1 MTIRSYLASL
11 VGLAVV
17 ANPASG
23 WAQGAPA
30 PSYGTPPYAA
40 PPYAAPPYAAPPY
53 AAPPYAT
60 PPYAAPPYAP
70 PPYAPPPYAAQPY
83 GTPPYAAPPYAAP
96 TYAQPGRVFPYRD
109 GWPVPV
115 GYHVESRPNK
125 GLLWSGVGI
134 FAGFYGTALLGASN
148 NDSASQWL
156 FVPIA
161 GPLLFASHR
170 QCQSPCD
177 DMGTGPLMFMLS
189 AGQATGA
196 ALFIAA
202 FLVPKRWIVPD
213 IAADDGRARFAILPR
228 ADRTGSGLV
237 AVGDF

>member
-1 MTIRSYLASL
+1 MTIRSYLASF

-30 PSYGTPPYAA
+30 PSYGTPPSAA
-40 PPYAAPPYAAPPY
+40 Q
-53 AAPPYAT
+53 PYAT
-60 PPYAAPPYAP
+60 PPYAA
-70 PPYAPPPYAAQPY
+70 QPY
-83 GTPPYAAPPYAAP
+83 GAPPYASPPYSAPPYSAP

-109 GWPVPV
+109 GWPVPP

-125 GLLWSGVGI
+125 GLLWSGVGV

-148 NDSASQWL
+148 KDSASEWL
-156 FVPIA
+156 LVPIA
-161 GPLLFASHR
+161 GPMLFAAHH

-177 DMGTGPLMFMLS
+177 DLATGPVMFMLS

-202 FLVPKRWIVPD
+202 FLAPRRWIVPD
-213 IAADDGRARFAILPR
+213 ATANNARPRFAILPR
-228 ADRTGSGLV
+228 SDRTSSGLV